1 MVNRPGDKGRLAENA
16 VVGYLRD
23 HGFPHAERR
32 RLEGINDKGDLISAP
47 GLVWEVKY
55 AGSSKLRLTGWIK
68 ETDIETVNANADFG
82 ILVIKQPGVGEKNAA
97 NFLAVMRTEHFER
110 LLAQALE
117 GGLDWGGMPIFAQ
130 SNANVSG
137 LCAAV
142 KPVARDYL
150 YWRVEFPARNGQ
162 HGHQGLVVLNLRNIV
177 EIVRF
182 AGYGDP
188 IVRAGV
194 VIW

>member
-1 MVNRPGDKGRLAENA
+1 MVNRPGDKGRMAENA
-16 VVGYLRD
+16 VVAYLRD

-32 RLEGINDKGDLISAP
+32 RLEGVNDKGDLISSP

-68 ETDIETVNANADFG
+68 ETDVETANANADFG
-82 ILVIKQPGVGEKNAA
+82 ILVVKQPGVGEKNAG
-97 NFLAVMRTEHFER
+97 NFLAVMRTERFEH
-110 LLAQALE
+110 LLAQAIE
-117 GGLDWGGMPIFAQ
+117 GGLDWNGMPIFGQ
-130 SNANVSG
+130 SNADVSG
-137 LCAAV
+137 LCEAV
-142 KPVARDYL
+142 KSIARDHL
-150 YWRVEFPARNGQ
+150 YWRIEFPPRMGQ
-162 HGHQGLVVLNLRNIV
+162 HGHRGLVVLNLRQIV

-194 VIW
+194 GIW